1 MIWSLKLKKKTI
13 RLDTV
18 EDQICELEDKSGKFL
33 KCTKWN
39 KWKVGK
45 CLGVIAKKMRRKPR
59 MEEY

>member
-18 EDQICELEDKSGKFL
+18 VDQICELEDKSGKFL

-45 CLGVIAKKMRRKPR
+45 CLGVIEKKKNEKM
-59 MEEY
+59 Y